1 MEGVPAMRKEQK
13 NILGIIVKA
22 GIVALSLLALGKSI
36 FISLDIDESYAVAAG
51 YRLVQGDRLLS
62 EMWEPHQFS
71 AFLAALFTAPYVWL
85 RGDTQY
91 LIVYLRIVGVMLH
104 TLLGIALYGQ
114 VKKSFGE
121 TTAFCILALHL
132 NFLPKW
138 VQIPEFEL
146 MHYWSLLG
154 TALLL
159 WAYFSGKR
167 RRYLLFF
174 GGVVLAVSVMCY
186 PTMVLLYPFYLVG
199 ICALER
205 RYFGIKAGTGW
216 LFFTAGASAAGAALV
231 GWLFSYM
238 SPRQLRHFLS
248 YLFMDTS
255 HGVYTFGQKL
265 QMHLEQLGEQGSMYL
280 VCVLLAAG
288 ILLCIQAA
296 GNFRCRL
303 KSRKEKAAL
312 WKAAHPVTVI
322 AAVLLLA
329 ALLMQVRTI
338 FGNVFGDE
346 NQFYC
351 QARYLAVIIP
361 AAVLG
366 FRYYE
371 KMAIWLWCFVIPGV
385 VSVCGV
391 LLVTNMGTNEAYSKA
406 FTGVLGGLLIL
417 AEFCRS
423 VSEKNFGEK
432 SIRVLRYA
440 VSGAM
445 LAGLLVCR
453 LLLIRVTGCLP
464 VTVLAPMERMET
476 GPEKGIYVLA
486 DRAEI
491 WNDNYREL
499 ETYVRK
505 EDRLLY
511 IGAENLVY
519 PATRATAA
527 TPSTQGTTVFDE
539 TFLYYYR
546 EHPERIPNVVVYDK
560 TFGEKPAYALYYGF
574 SLQNGALFDWL
585 RENYGDCQVTETAH
599 LIILRKQQG

>member
-1 MEGVPAMRKEQK
+1 MGKERG
-13 NILGIIVKA
+13 NILSVIVKA
-22 GIVALSLLALGKSI
+22 VIVGLSLLAFGKSI

-51 YRLVQGDRLLS
+51 YRLMQGDRLLS

-71 AFLAALFTAPYVWL
+71 AFLTALFTAPYVWI

-91 LIVYLRIVGVMLH
+91 LIIYLRIVGVMIH
-104 TLLGIALYGQ
+104 TALGIALYGQ
-114 VKKSFGE
+114 VKKSFDK

-138 VQIPEFEL
+138 LQMPEFEL

-167 RRYLLFF
+167 RRSLLFF
-174 GGVVLAVSVMCY
+174 GGIVLAVSAMCY

-205 RYFGIKAGTGW
+205 RYFGPKGRTGW
-216 LFFTAGASAAGAALV
+216 LFFAAGASAAGAVLA
-231 GWLFSYM
+231 GCLFSYM
-238 SPRQLRHFLS
+238 TPGELRHFLS
-248 YLFMDTS
+248 YLFLDTS
-255 HGVYTFGQKL
+255 HGVYTFGQK
-265 QMHLEQLGEQGSMYL
+265 QRRYLEQLGEQGGMYL
-280 VCVLLAAG
+280 CCVFLGAG
-288 ILLCIQAA
+288 ILLCILAA
-296 GNFRCRL
+296 ETIRCHL
-303 KSRKEKAAL
+303 KSRKEKASL

-329 ALLMQVRTI
+329 ALFMQVRAI
-338 FGNVFGDE
+338 FGNVFEDE

-366 FRYYE
+366 FRNY
-371 KMAIWLWCFVIPGV
+371 KRMGIWLWCFVIPGV
-385 VSVCGV
+385 VSACSV

-406 FTGVLGGLLIL
+406 FLGVLGSFLIL
-417 AEFCRS
+417 AEFGRS
-423 VSEKNFGEK
+423 VEGENFWERR
-432 SIRVLRYA
+432 IRALRYA
-440 VSGAM
+440 LPGAM
-445 LAGLLVCR
+445 LAGLFVCR

-464 VTVLAPMERMET
+464 VTVFAPMERMET

-491 WNDNYREL
+491 WNENYREL
-499 ETYVRK
+499 ETYVGK

-519 PATRATAA
+519 PATQAIAA

-546 EHPERIPNVVVYDK
+546 EHPDRIPDVVVYDK
-560 TFGEKPAYALYYGF
+560 TFGEDPVYALYYEF
-574 SLQNGALFDWL
+574 SLQNGALFDWI
-585 RENYGDCQVTETAH
+585 RENYRDCQVTETAH
-599 LIILRKQQG
+599 LIILRNQKG